1 MQLLTYLD
9 ATTKAEDAIPAGVFY
24 FNLIEPYL
32 KCSKNLTDEEIE
44 KEIKKQFKMKGLIL
58 ADVKIIRMMDKTL
71 ENGYSDSVPV
81 YIDKNGEISNN
92 SSTITKEEF
101 SLLQKYTMRLLKQIS
116 KEILSGNINI
126 KPFYNTKTKKTPC
139 SYCEYK
145 AICGFNTKLAKN
157 DYMYINFDSKEE
169 VLESIKKGR
178 IEVKNLSN
186 DVVIHVENDI
196 AYLQYKKL
204 LEYDDIIKHAY
215 TLKKGNMDF
224 SLHGSIENYHDIV
237 IENYKKICGKL
248 GLNYINVVRPYQ
260 THTNNVQS
268 IYGKI
273 NKDDIDIALDEL
285 KDIDGVITD
294 KKEIILSTLNAD
306 CILFLI
312 FDPKNKVIAS
322 VHSRWERG
330 L

>member
-1 MQLLTYLD
+1 M
-9 ATTKAEDAIPAGVFY
+9 
-24 FNLIEPYL
+24 
-32 KCSKNLTDEEIE
+32 
-44 KEIKKQFKMKGLIL
+44 
-58 ADVKIIRMMDKTL
+58 
-71 ENGYSDSVPV
+71 
-81 YIDKNGEISNN
+81 
-92 SSTITKEEF
+92 
-101 SLLQKYTMRLLKQIS
+101 
-116 KEILSGNINI
+116 
-126 KPFYNTKTKKTPC
+126 
-139 SYCEYK
+139 
-145 AICGFNTKLAKN
+145 
-157 DYMYINFDSKEE
+157 
-169 VLESIKKGR
+169 
-178 IEVKNLSN
+178 KNLSN

-215 TLKKGNMDF
+215 TLKKGNMDY
-224 SLHGSIENYHDIV
+224 SLHGSIENYQDIV

-322 VHSRWERG
+322 VHSGWKGTLGKIIENTINKMVEEYNSKPEDILVAISPSIRKCHFEVHDDVKIPYEETFKYTNRLNEIIEPIGEVDGKQKYKIDTVLVNKIMLIDMGIKEKNILDCEICSLCNCDQIHSRRG
-330 L
+330 SNGGLFGVGTAMISLI